1 MKKVLSLIAALS
13 LTLSMSATVF
23 AAETGPAIGDVT
35 KNNTQDISITAQY
48 EKGKDNIPTVYHVTV
63 SWEQTGTLVYNEDGD
78 NLSWNTNDLIYNR
91 TPVSTG
97 SWKVGTGDNAP
108 KVNITVTNR
117 SNAAV
122 KASIDQVKAQG
133 TLTVTGSGSE
143 PVTVDSAAK
152 EDLAAPG
159 TEQKDYLT
167 YTITDVK
174 GAITS
179 TDTQIATLTVKIEAA
194 N

>member
-23 AAETGPAIGDVT
+23 AADNDPIEDVNTGNT
-35 KNNTQDISITAQY
+35 KDISITAQY
-48 EKGKDNIPTVYHVTV
+48 EKGEDNIPTVYHVTV
-63 SWEQTGTLVYNEDGD
+63 SWEQTGTLVYKENPDTYTWNPGTLDYTHTVDDGGD
-78 NLSWNTNDLIYNR
+78 WSL
-91 TPVSTG
+91 G
-97 SWKVGTGDNAP
+97 EGDNAP

-122 KASIDQVKAQG
+122 KASISQVTAKVTKVDG
-133 TLTVTGSGSE
+133 TLPAE
-143 PVTVDSAAK
+143 VTVASAAK
-152 EDLAAPG
+152 DDVNETGEA
-159 TEQKDYLT
+159 QKGYLT
-167 YTITDVK
+167 YTITDVE

-179 TDTQIATLTVKIEAA
+179 ADTQIATLTVKIEAA

>member
-23 AAETGPAIGDVT
+23 AAEETGPAIDDLSKG
-35 KNNTQDISITAQY
+35 QDISITAAY
-48 EKGKDNIPTVYHVTV
+48 EKGQDNIPTVYHVTV
-63 SWEQTGTLVYNEDGD
+63 SWEQTGTLVYKEKSDTYTWNPGSLDYTHTADNGGD
-78 NLSWNTNDLIYNR
+78 WSL
-91 TPVSTG
+91 G
-97 SWKVGTGDNAP
+97 EGDNAP

-133 TLTVTGSGSE
+133 TLAVTGNGSE
-143 PVTVDSAAK
+143 PVKVNSAAK
-152 EDLAAPG
+152 EDLKAPG
-159 TEQKDYLT
+159 EEQKGYLT
-167 YTITDVK
+167 YTITNVE
-174 GAITS
+174 GAITKA
-179 TDTQIATLTVKIEAA
+179 DTKIATLTVKIEAA